1 MGTWYQ
7 RFDQFAALLDRNP
20 SKAEILLAVDTL
32 LDEALLYRSLTIA
45 QHARQ
50 MVRRIIA
57 ERGWNGAR
65 GRVVDTL
72 RP

>member
-20 SKAEILLAVDTL
+20 SKAEILIAVDTL
-32 LDEALLYRSLTIA
+32 LEDARLYRSLTMSE
-45 QHARQ
+45 HAGQ
-50 MVRRIIA
+50 MVRRVIKKH
-57 ERGWNGAR
+57 GWNGESAQAED
-65 GRVVDTL
+65 GP